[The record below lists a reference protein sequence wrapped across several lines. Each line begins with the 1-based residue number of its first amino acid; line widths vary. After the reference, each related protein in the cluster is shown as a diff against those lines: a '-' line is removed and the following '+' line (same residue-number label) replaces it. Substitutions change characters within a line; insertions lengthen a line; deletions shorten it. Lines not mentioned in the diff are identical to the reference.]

1 MARVETV
8 VTPEPK
14 SESPLATGT
23 VLMLRPSQIKRSVAN
38 RAARPGPQPPD
49 EQKAIEGLA
58 RELARVGQI
67 VPLIIDS
74 DYNLIDG
81 ARRLSAAELIESAGN
96 EFPLSCIVL
105 PRKGRSEFQDAI
117 HANLKRRGLTA
128 LQFAYLCKELR
139 ESHGWTG
146 TAEVAQYLGVSRAQ
160 VSQHDKLLLKP
171 DAMHQEQYDAL
182 LALVQAGRA
191 GADTAFY
198 TLTHVNWSAPAAKD
212 VIDRAQ
218 ELAEADEDAKEAVRT
233 PKTPA
238 ARQKAGKSQQQASD
252 SVAETAKETKVAK
265 TLVKRAANAAKV
277 EKKHVKQ
284 AAQESRAIK
293 EPEQK
298 TQPELRALFEKLRAP
313 AFPDPMRNFISTLAS
328 AWWRGD
334 ATDKEVVSHWTQI
347 ALLVEE
353 SLDRVKPKRAAV
365 KKAVA

>member
-8 VTPEPK
+8 VVPEPK

-23 VLMLRPSQIKRSVAN
+23 VLMLRPSQIKRSDAN
-38 RAARPGPQPPD
+38 RAARPGPPPPD

-74 DYNLIDG
+74 YYNLIDG
-81 ARRLSAAELIESAGN
+81 ARRLSAAEFIESAGV

-105 PRKGRSEFQDAI
+105 PRKGRSNFQDAI

-128 LQFAYLCKELR
+128 LQFAYLCKEVR

-146 TAEVAQYLGVSRAQ
+146 TAEVASYLGVSRAQ

-182 LALVQAGRA
+182 LAIVQAGRA

-198 TLTHVNWSAPAAKD
+198 TLTHVNWSSPAAKD

-252 SVAETAKETKVAK
+252 SVAATAKETKVAK
-265 TLVKRAANAAKV
+265 TLVKRAAKV

-334 ATDKEVVSHWTQI
+334 ATDKEVVAHWTQI

-353 SLDRVKPKRAAV
+353 SLDRVKPKHAAV